1 MFSDDDQDLSTI
13 GSKIMSRKRLRIFEK
28 ITKKQLSLSL
38 QLTAS
43 PEQPHEALSD
53 LMKSFTSA
61 ASEISVEAASTPGPH
76 AGFLSIKV

>member
-53 LMKSFTSA
+53 LRESF
-61 ASEISVEAASTPGPH
+61 ASEISVEDASTPEPH
-76 AGFLSIKV
+76 AGFLCLKV